1 MNYLGSIGRTLTATL
16 IVALIFGATSAMAAT
31 LTSPS
36 YKIDGNMGGSF
47 GGQTSSTS
55 YTMSAIGGEAIVGS
69 GASGSYLLD
78 QRVTTTSAQTMQLG
92 VQPSGLVGY
101 YPMDENTGTTTADA
115 SQYQHN
121 GTLHTNVAA
130 TWNTSGKIGGA
141 VNMNG
146 SAAGDWQGTGGVHVA
161 DNANLPSGSAM
172 TVEAW
177 LKQDAN
183 PTNNSDRAI
192 ANHWYVSLIDS
203 AYNSPSWSFGTTANG
218 VLTGSI
224 ANSPT
229 DTGGTYISTNTGAFT
244 YGTWQHVVMV
254 YDGSLLP
261 ADKVRFYVN
270 GSLVSSTVTGNPV
283 ASTLQDS
290 TADFVIG
297 AWPDI
302 HQVMNGSI
310 DQVKL
315 FNRALSPAEIT
326 AEYAAQASGISTG
339 LTLGALT
346 SGSTTSMVDAIVRTN
361 ATDYNLGVQ
370 QDHDLQS
377 GAATIPAISG
387 SIASPLT
394 WSEGVTK
401 GLGFTLT
408 GAPALDGKWNAGAK
422 YAAVPSSATTFYSG
436 TGHVNGAV
444 DVINL
449 RLRLDIAASQPVGA
463 YSNAI
468 TYTGTTI
475 P

>member
-1 MNYLGSIGRTLTATL
+1 
-16 IVALIFGATSAMAAT
+16 
-31 LTSPS
+31 
-36 YKIDGNMGGSF
+36 
-47 GGQTSSTS
+47 
-55 YTMSAIGGEAIVGS
+55 
-69 GASGSYLLD
+69 
-78 QRVTTTSAQTMQLG
+78 
-92 VQPSGLVGY
+92 
-101 YPMDENTGTTTADA
+101 
-115 SQYQHN
+115 
-121 GTLHTNVAA
+121 
-130 TWNTSGKIGGA
+130 
-141 VNMNG
+141 
-146 SAAGDWQGTGGVHVA
+146 
-161 DNANLPSGSAM
+161 
-172 TVEAW
+172 
-177 LKQDAN
+177 
-183 PTNNSDRAI
+183 
-192 ANHWYVSLIDS
+192 
-203 AYNSPSWSFGTTANG
+203 
-218 VLTGSI
+218 
-224 ANSPT
+224 
-229 DTGGTYISTNTGAFT
+229 
-244 YGTWQHVVMV
+244 
-254 YDGSLLP
+254 
-261 ADKVRFYVN
+261 
-270 GSLVSSTVTGNPV
+270 
-283 ASTLQDS
+283 LQDS

-361 ATDYNLGVQ
+361 ATEYNIVVQ